1 MEKRPLPIRYTM
13 KNLTLPFAIMTLA
26 AVAFS
31 GHAQTT
37 PEAPAAN
44 INSMPKWSEFPLP
57 PENVPTPAE
66 LLAKVTETKDQ
77 RKQLRTEVRALVWDE
92 SNPNV
97 FAETVRDQINPS
109 LAGPVDGTSSVA
121 EIEALA
127 AELRRRAAP
136 PPVVN

>member
-1 MEKRPLPIRYTM
+1 MPIRHTM
-13 KNLTLPFAIMTLA
+13 KSLTLPCILMALA

-31 GHAQTT
+31 GQAQ
-37 PEAPAAN
+37 EAPAAN

-66 LLAKVTETKDQ
+66 LLAKVTETKNQ
-77 RKQLRTEVRALVWDE
+77 RQQLRTEVRALVWDE
-92 SNPNV
+92 SDPNV
-97 FAETVRDQINPS
+97 FAETARDKINPS

-136 PPVVN
+136 PPVIN

>member
-1 MEKRPLPIRYTM
+1 
-13 KNLTLPFAIMTLA
+13 MTLA

-37 PEAPAAN
+37 PEASAAN
-44 INSMPKWSEFPLP
+44 IDSMPKWSEFPLP

-92 SNPNV
+92 SDPNV
-97 FAETVRDQINPS
+97 FAETAHGQINPS

>member
-13 KNLTLPFAIMTLA
+13 KSLTLPCTVIALA
-26 AVAFS
+26 AVALS
-31 GHAQTT
+31 GHAQ
-37 PEAPAAN
+37 EAPAAN

-57 PENVPTPAE
+57 PEKVPTPAE
-66 LLAKVTETKDQ
+66 LLAKVTETQNQ
-77 RKQLRTEVRALVWDE
+77 RRQLRTEVRALVWDE
-92 SNPNV
+92 SDPNV
-97 FAETVRDQINPS
+97 FAETAHGQINPS
-109 LAGPVDGTSSVA
+109 LAGPVDSTSSVA